1 MVRVF
6 CPVRQL
12 ATGLPLWFIGKQ
24 NYVSLMFA
32 IGTCVLATSFD
43 LTSNMFFDYFLN
55 SILTVEFLT

>member
-1 MVRVF
+1 MVKVF

-24 NYVSLMFA
+24 HYVGLMFV

-43 LTSNMFFDYFLN
+43 LTSKYVLDYFLN
-55 SILTVEFLT
+55 SILTAVW